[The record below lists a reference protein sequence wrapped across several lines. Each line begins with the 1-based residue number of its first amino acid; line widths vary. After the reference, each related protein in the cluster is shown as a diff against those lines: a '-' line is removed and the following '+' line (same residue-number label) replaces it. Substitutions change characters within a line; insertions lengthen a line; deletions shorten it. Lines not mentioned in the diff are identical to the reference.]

1 MAQDTPVPRV
11 SEAVD
16 DTTPLNASRIDV
28 AVRIGWLLRT
38 SRSVGGLSLRQM
50 SAELRE
56 HGIST
61 SAATLSRI
69 ESEGHRSPEA
79 LDGYAHVLGLADGA
93 LRSTVDLICR
103 SFPYAP
109 PPPRDPLDLSL
120 DRFSAACEA
129 VEDAP
134 TGGAWLTFA
143 RHHAS
148 AGGYG
153 LPRSLMEPYVR
164 RLGDEFERAIGPA
177 RNTRFE
183 ALLLLRS
190 SAYGDLV
197 EQVIHELLLAPGC
210 QLVDGLGNALAEQPS
225 PEVLHWLGELLRHD
239 DSHVARGGSYALQSM
254 LVAGGLPL
262 SDWELLVPQVV
273 RAVIEAA
280 DHPDRGPMLAQL
292 TAALPPP
299 LQTRVRAACDLDR
312 QATRGPTVWSRTR
325 ANRHY
330 EFAMSIAR
338 LTCARLELQ
347 EEPLLGR
354 LLFEALYEPRG
365 TRMSV
370 SAHILAASAFADV
383 LVDVL
388 VEHRDAGPDAGSR
401 PAVLRLAAFC
411 HRGQPVELADEWI
424 DSTDPDELDF
434 ALGIAMGR
442 NLRLPDEALRRGLT
456 GDERLV
462 HKTLKAVGMAAD
474 PRLATIARDRTL
486 PESLRRGARWWA
498 ERTGRVMS

>member
-1 MAQDTPVPRV
+1 MPRV

-50 SAELRE
+50 SAELSE
-56 HGIST
+56 HGIAL
-61 SAATLSRI
+61 SAATLSRV
-69 ESEGHRSPEA
+69 ESEGQRSPEA
-79 LDGYAHVLGLADGA
+79 LDGYALVLGLADGD
-93 LRSTVDLICR
+93 LRSTVDLLCR

-109 PPPRDPLDLSL
+109 PPPRDPIELSL

-129 VEDAP
+129 VEDRA
-134 TGGAWLTFA
+134 TGGAWLTFG
-143 RHHAS
+143 RHHAG
-148 AGGYG
+148 ARGYG
-153 LPRSLMEPYVR
+153 LPRSLMEPYAR
-164 RLGDEFERAIGPA
+164 RLADELERAIGPA

-183 ALLLLRS
+183 ALFLLRT

-197 EQVIHELLLAPGC
+197 GRVIHELVLEPGC
-210 QLVDGLGNALAEQPS
+210 QQAVHLCNVLAEQPS

-239 DSHVARGGSYALQSM
+239 DSHVALGGSYALQSM

-273 RAVIEAA
+273 RAVVDAA
-280 DHPDRGPMLAQL
+280 DHPGRSLMLAQL

-312 QATRGPTVWSRTR
+312 PATRGPTVWSRTR

-338 LTCARLELQ
+338 LACARLGVQ
-347 EEPLLGR
+347 DEPLLGR

-365 TRMSV
+365 TRMAV
-370 SAHILAASAFADV
+370 SAHILEASAFTDV
-383 LVDVL
+383 LVDL
-388 VEHRDAGPDAGSR
+388 LIEHRDAGPDAGSR
-401 PAVLRLAAFC
+401 AALLRLAAFC
-411 HRGQPVELADEWI
+411 HQGQPVPLAEEWI
-424 DSTDPDELDF
+424 DSTDPVEFDF
-434 ALGIAMGR
+434 VLGIAVGR
-442 NLRLPDEALRRGLT
+442 DLPLTDETLRRGFT
-456 GDERLV
+456 GDERLA
-462 HKTLKAVGMAAD
+462 HQTLLAVGMSAD
-474 PRLATIARDRTL
+474 PRLAEIARDPTL
-486 PESLRRGARWWA
+486 PESQRLGARWWA
-498 ERTGRVMS
+498 ERPGRVVS